1 LIYTQTQL
9 FRRYCFLLSMFRI
22 EDVDIYHDQSVQR
35 ESDDSEYRSSSDEG
49 SPLRRRTIAESNF
62 CRDSKLTA
70 TYLLDGA
77 VLGRGA
83 FAVVK
88 SCLSRITKEECAMKI
103 IRKDGSLSRIRILRE
118 IQMFHMCN
126 GHPNIVRLIEYFED
140 DNKFYMIFEKM
151 RGGPL
156 LQHIQQRVLFTERD
170 ASMVVRDV
178 VSALHFLHGKGIA
191 HRDLKPENILCTS
204 GTSATPV
211 KLCDLD
217 LASLCQMNSD
227 AFNDLNKNEMQSPVG
242 SAEFMAP
249 EVVDA
254 FMGEKLSYDKRCDL
268 WSLGVIVYLLLCG
281 YPPFYGKCSN
291 EDCKWHD
298 GLSCAD
304 CQEWLFCHIQSG
316 RYSFPE
322 QDWSIISVD
331 AKDLIQ
337 HLLVRDVNHRYS
349 VDDVLTHPW
358 INKEVPDTAL
368 QTPHVLRGYNFVFHH
383 TVVVLKLFW
392 GAVYLSAISQVTHQL
407 ETALNAAGLHYAG
420 DESARNLNTLAENFA
435 VVGLMSFRKSQE
447 LRNSLD
453 LIARQKR
460 NLAVVHAKAKSVTNS
475 VDRLLSTSGHN
486 TSTCKP
492 LGHSSCIT
500 LGRENAN
507 VQRKVSDDVVS
518 VKV

>member
-9 FRRYCFLLSMFRI
+9 FRRFCFLFLSMFRI
-22 EDVDIYHDQSVQR
+22 EDVDTCHDQSVQR
-35 ESDDSEYRSSSDEG
+35 ESDESEYKSSSDEG
-49 SPLRRRTIAESNF
+49 SPLGRRTI
-62 CRDSKLTA
+62 A

-88 SCLSRITKEECAMKI
+88 SCLNRITKEECAMKI
-103 IRKDGSLSRIRILRE
+103 IRKDGNLSRIRILRE

-178 VSALHFLHGKGIA
+178 GTDIISRFISNPGNGHSIA

-204 GTSATPV
+204 ATSATPV

-227 AFNDLNKNEMQSPVG
+227 AFSDLNKNEMQSPVG

-337 HLLVRDVNHRYS
+337 HLLVRDADHRYS

-368 QTPHVLRGYNFVFHH
+368 QTPHVLRG
-383 TVVVLKLFW
+383 
-392 GAVYLSAISQVTHQL
+392 
-407 ETALNAAGLHYAG
+407 E
-420 DESARNLNTLAENFA
+420 ESARNLNTLAENFA
-435 VVGLMSFRKSQE
+435 VVGMMSFRKSQE

-460 NLAVVHAKAKSVTNS
+460 DIAVVHTKAKSVTNS
-475 VDRLLSTSGHN
+475 VDRLLNTSGPSA
-486 TSTCKP
+486 STCKP

-500 LGRENAN
+500 MGHENAN

>member
-1 LIYTQTQL
+1 
-9 FRRYCFLLSMFRI
+9 MFRI
-22 EDVDIYHDQSVQR
+22 EDVDTCHDQSVQR
-35 ESDDSEYRSSSDEG
+35 ESDESEYRSSSDEG
-49 SPLRRRTIAESNF
+49 SPLGRRTIGESNF

-88 SCLSRITKEECAMKI
+88 SCLNRITKEECAMKI
-103 IRKDGSLSRIRILRE
+103 IRKDGNLSRIRILRE

-204 GTSATPV
+204 ATSATPV

-227 AFNDLNKNEMQSPVG
+227 AFSDLNKNEMQSPVG

-337 HLLVRDVNHRYS
+337 HLLVRDADHRYS

-368 QTPHVLRGYNFVFHH
+368 QTPHVLRG
-383 TVVVLKLFW
+383 
-392 GAVYLSAISQVTHQL
+392 
-407 ETALNAAGLHYAG
+407 E
-420 DESARNLNTLAENFA
+420 ESARNLNTLAENFA
-435 VVGLMSFRKSQE
+435 VVGMMSFRKSQE

-460 NLAVVHAKAKSVTNS
+460 DIAVVHTKAKSVTNS
-475 VDRLLSTSGHN
+475 VDRLLNTSGPSA
-486 TSTCKP
+486 STCKP

-500 LGRENAN
+500 MGHENAN

-518 VKV
+518 VKMTEKEHIVNNNGKMLLQGVDFFADCIFCLFTNR

>member
-1 LIYTQTQL
+1 LIHTQTQL
-9 FRRYCFLLSMFRI
+9 FRRFCFLFLSMFRI
-22 EDVDIYHDQSVQR
+22 EDVDTCHDQSVQR
-35 ESDDSEYRSSSDEG
+35 ESDESEYRSSSDEG
-49 SPLRRRTIAESNF
+49 SPLGRRTIGESNF
-62 CRDSKLTA
+62 CRDSKLTGNKTIVINVEA

-88 SCLSRITKEECAMKI
+88 SCLNRITKEECAMKI
-103 IRKDGSLSRIRILRE
+103 IRKDGNLSRIRILRE

-178 VSALHFLHGKGIA
+178 VSALHFLHGKGTLSSGGTDIISRFISDPGNGHSIA

-204 GTSATPV
+204 ATSATPV

-227 AFNDLNKNEMQSPVG
+227 AFSDLNKNEMQSPVG

-337 HLLVRDVNHRYS
+337 HLLVRDADHRYS

-368 QTPHVLRGYNFVFHH
+368 QTPHVLRG
-383 TVVVLKLFW
+383 
-392 GAVYLSAISQVTHQL
+392 
-407 ETALNAAGLHYAG
+407 E
-420 DESARNLNTLAENFA
+420 ESARNLNTLAENFA
-435 VVGLMSFRKSQE
+435 VVGMMSFRKSQE

-460 NLAVVHAKAKSVTNS
+460 DIAVVHTKAKSVTNS
-475 VDRLLSTSGHN
+475 VDRLLNTSGPSA
-486 TSTCKP
+486 STCKP

-500 LGRENAN
+500 MGHENAN

>member
-1 LIYTQTQL
+1 LRMSTHVTIKVFSEKVTRVNIDLAPMREARLEGEPSVNLISVVIQT
-9 FRRYCFLLSMFRI
+9 
-22 EDVDIYHDQSVQR
+22 
-35 ESDDSEYRSSSDEG
+35 
-49 SPLRRRTIAESNF
+49 
-62 CRDSKLTA
+62 

-88 SCLSRITKEECAMKI
+88 SCLNRITKEECAMKI
-103 IRKDGSLSRIRILRE
+103 IRKDGNLSRIRILRE

-178 VSALHFLHGKGIA
+178 GTDIISRFISDPGNGHSIA

-204 GTSATPV
+204 ATSATPV

-227 AFNDLNKNEMQSPVG
+227 AFSDLNKNEMQSPVG

-322 QDWSIISVD
+322 QDWSIISVRD
-331 AKDLIQ
+331 AD
-337 HLLVRDVNHRYS
+337 HRYS

-368 QTPHVLRGYNFVFHH
+368 QTPHVLRG
-383 TVVVLKLFW
+383 
-392 GAVYLSAISQVTHQL
+392 
-407 ETALNAAGLHYAG
+407 E
-420 DESARNLNTLAENFA
+420 ESARNLNTLAENFA
-435 VVGLMSFRKSQE
+435 VVGMMSFRKSQE

-460 NLAVVHAKAKSVTNS
+460 DIAVVHTKAKSVTNS
-475 VDRLLSTSGHN
+475 VDRLLNTSGPSA
-486 TSTCKP
+486 STCKP

-500 LGRENAN
+500 MGHENAN

>member
-62 CRDSKLTA
+62 CRDSKLTEFGILYVEIHYQIIKRTSTA

-368 QTPHVLRGYNFVFHH
+368 QTPHVLRG
-383 TVVVLKLFW
+383 
-392 GAVYLSAISQVTHQL
+392 
-407 ETALNAAGLHYAG
+407 